1 MLKCVIQVLLN
12 RPSSVN
18 DELIWQLHERLGIK
32 GANHTPTLSEIV
44 DSIKALKSRKSP
56 GEDGLPP
63 DVFKHG
69 AHELVHTLHKLFEK
83 LWESSKVPQQFK
95 DPKIITIIKN
105 KGSRAKC
112 GNYRG
117 IWLLAVSRKVIVKV
131 IQRPIVEN
139 LLGSV
144 SELQREFRAAKRRID
159 MMFTA

>member
-1 MLKCVIQVLLN
+1 M
-12 RPSSVN
+12 N
-18 DELIWQLHERLGIK
+18 DELIWQLHQRLGIE

-69 AHELVHTLHKLFEK
+69 GYELVHTLHKLFEK

-95 DPKIITIIKN
+95 GAKIITIIKN

-117 IWLLAVSRKVIVKV
+117 ISVLAVSGKVIVKV
-131 IQRPIVEN
+131 IQRRIVEN

-144 SELQREFRAAKRRID
+144 SELQRGFRAARSTID
-159 MMFTA
+159 MMFTT